1 MPRNIVSSRT
11 SALLPRAISIRVG
24 VVGGSTREEWL
35 RSIIGSRYCPT
46 LLGVNS
52 YAVRCVR
59 YGRQFQV
66 TLLDIDPKADPDFA
80 SPLCQDL
87 WGIVS
92 FGAEP
97 DELPDNDQQIWFP
110 SEEVP
115 VIIGDLDLG
124 VHEIIE
130 TLY

>member
-1 MPRNIVSSRT
+1 MPRNIVVSSRT
-11 SALLPRAISIRVG
+11 SASLPRAISIRVAL
-24 VVGGSTREEWL
+24 VGGSTREEWASRVL
-35 RSIIGSRYCPT
+35 GSRYCPT

-66 TLLDIDPKADPDFA
+66 TLVDIDPEADPDFA

-97 DELPDNDQQIWFP
+97 DELPDSQVWFP